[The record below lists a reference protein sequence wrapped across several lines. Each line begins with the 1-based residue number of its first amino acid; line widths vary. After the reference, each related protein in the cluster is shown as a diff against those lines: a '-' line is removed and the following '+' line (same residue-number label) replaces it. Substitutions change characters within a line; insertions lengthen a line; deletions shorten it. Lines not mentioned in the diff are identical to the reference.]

1 MKINLQ
7 FLVLIS
13 LFLQLEVN
21 SQQVIQNISQQ
32 QIDAIKGLSPSEL
45 EDLLEQTGIDLPK
58 SKINSFESPQEDRNE
73 ANPNQED
80 VLNIEKDLITTEED
94 QDNNLSNTSLSP
106 IKIFGHSVFINR
118 ISTFA
123 PVDNLPVPDNYILGP
138 GDQLII
144 QFIGTENFQISP
156 TLSREGSIFIDKIGE
171 VVLAGMTYSQSIDLI
186 KQRISSE
193 LIGVQSIIS
202 MGKIK
207 SINVFI
213 SGEVRKPGMYSLS
226 SLTTITQSLYQAGGP
241 TDIGSLRN
249 IQVIRNGNIV
259 NQFDAYDLL
268 IYGNSQNDIR
278 LRSGDVL
285 FIPTIQGT
293 VTISGA
299 VKRSYKFEILEKDTM
314 GDLLE
319 WAGGFSANANPIF
332 TYLSR
337 TKNIGGLPSSKTLD
351 LSQSSNLQILLHAN
365 DQINIPEIGDALLKT
380 IHISGEVNRPGPF
393 GWYAGIKLSDIFND
407 YLYDFNDKADPF
419 FAYIERLN
427 LETFQY
433 EILSFNPLDIF
444 LRSDPNSDLL
454 LKEND
459 NIVILSK
466 EAESRKSQID
476 ATVSLLKLQRFDEYP
491 LQTVTITGAVKYPNT
506 YPIFGNNNLDE
517 VIQAA
522 GGLDDTAFTNA
533 IEISRKSSTDDNLV
547 KSEVSETSLINA
559 QAFTLQSRDRIF
571 VRTKFDLTTQ
581 DFVTIKGRVQFP
593 GTYPY
598 TEKDRITD
606 LITRAGGL
614 REDAFIKGAILVR
627 ESVKRQQDINNKSLA
642 NRLKSN
648 YSSALQTNEGNANNL
663 NDLLVITNILEELN
677 SDGRVAFDLE
687 DALEND
693 LESNLFLE
701 PGDVLNIPYN
711 ISTIAIIGEVN
722 APNTLTFNPSLKVQ
736 DYLTLAGGLTKR
748 ANKDEIYI
756 IKANGMIKPLKKS
769 MFGIGLSRPQ
779 LSAGDT
785 IVVPVNI
792 TYTDN
797 LSLWR
802 NVTQVIYQSM
812 VTLAAIDRIAQ

>member
-1 MKINLQ
+1 MKIYLR
-7 FLVLIS
+7 FWILIS
-13 LFLQLEVN
+13 LFLNLEIN
-21 SQQVIQNISQQ
+21 SQQVIQNISPQ
-32 QIDAIKGLSPSEL
+32 QIDAMKRLSPSEL
-45 EDLLEQTGIDLPK
+45 EELLEQTGIDLPN
-58 SKINSFESPQEDRNE
+58 SKFNSFESLQEDRNE
-73 ANPNQED
+73 TNPSQED
-80 VLNIEKDLITTEED
+80 TLNTEKDLISKGED
-94 QDNNLSNTSLSP
+94 QDNNLLNAPITP
-106 IKIFGHSVFINR
+106 IKTFGHSVFNNR

-123 PVDNLPVPDNYILGP
+123 PVDNLPVPDDYILGP

-144 QFIGTENFQISP
+144 QFIGTENFQIAP

-171 VVLAGMTYSQSIDLI
+171 IVLAGMTYSQSVDFI
-186 KQRISSE
+186 KKRISSE

-213 SGEVRKPGMYSLS
+213 SGEVSNPGMYSLS

-293 VTISGA
+293 ATISGA
-299 VKRSYKFEILEKDTM
+299 VKRSYEFEILEKDTI

-319 WAGGFSANANPIF
+319 WAGGFSSNANPMF
-332 TYLSR
+332 AYLLSN
-337 TKNIGGLPSSKTLD
+337 KEIGGLPSSKTLD
-351 LSQSSNLQILLHAN
+351 LSQTSNLQILLHNN
-365 DQINIPEIGDALLKT
+365 DQINIPVTGDALLNS
-380 IHISGEVNRPGPF
+380 IYISGEVNRPGPF

-419 FAYIERLN
+419 FAYIERLH

-433 EILSFNPLDIF
+433 EILSFNPVDIF
-444 LRSDPNSDLL
+444 LRSDPDSDLL

-466 EAESRKSQID
+466 EVESRKSQID
-476 ATVSLLKLQRFDEYP
+476 ATVSLLNLQRTEEYP
-491 LQTVTITGAVKYPNT
+491 LQTVTITGGVKYPNT
-506 YPIFGNNNLDE
+506 YPIFSNNNLDT

-522 GGLDDTAFTNA
+522 GGLDDAAFRNA
-533 IEISRKSSTDDNLV
+533 IEISRKSSTDDNLI
-547 KSEVSETSLINA
+547 KSEVSEISFINA

-571 VRTKFDLTTQ
+571 VRTKIDLTSQ
-581 DFVTIKGRVQFP
+581 EFVTITGRVQFP

-598 TEKDRITD
+598 SEKDRITD

-627 ESVKRQQDINNKSLA
+627 ESVKRQQDINNKSLV

-648 YSSALQTNEGNANNL
+648 YSSALLTNEGNANNL
-663 NDLLVITNILEELN
+663 NDISVITNILEELN
-677 SDGRVAFDLE
+677 SDGRVAFNLE
-687 DALEND
+687 DALHND

-756 IKANGMIKPLKKS
+756 LKANGMIEPLKNS
-769 MFGIGLSRPQ
+769 IFGIGLSRPQ

-812 VTLAAIDRIAQ
+812 VSLAAIDRIAQ